1 MRNRIFVLS
10 ALLMVAFLTT
20 SRSANA
26 ADLNG
31 KWQGTMQAPDGQG
44 LEINFNFKLDGE
56 KLTGTAASSYGEEQ
70 ITEGTVKGDAIS
82 FIILA
87 GGGQFKLT
95 YKGKVVGEELKFTV
109 TIGDMGDRELTV
121 KRVK

>member
-1 MRNRIFVLS
+1 MRSRIFVWS
-10 ALLMVAFLTT
+10 ALLMVAFLTAA
-20 SRSANA
+20 RSAHA

-31 KWQGTMQAPDGQG
+31 KWQGTMQTPDGQS
-44 LEINFNFKLDGE
+44 LEVNFNFKIDGE
-56 KLTGTAASSYGEEQ
+56 KLTGTTASTYGEEQ
-70 ITEGTVKGDAIS
+70 ITEGAVKGDAIS
-82 FIILA
+82 FIVLA
-87 GGGQFKLT
+87 GGGQFKIT